1 MAVGSVGQGDGGA
14 MSDVMILGGVG
25 LVFGGLWW
33 IYPPAAVVV
42 LGVILLAGGVVRGW
56 HE

>member
-1 MAVGSVGQGDGGA
+1 

>member
-1 MAVGSVGQGDGGA
+1 M
-14 MSDVMILGGVG
+14 MSDVMILAGVG
-25 LVFGGLWW
+25 LVCGGLWW

-42 LGVILLAGGVVRGW
+42 LGVILLVGGVVRGW